1 MAQQKD
7 NSGILFRNRKK
18 ESDKQ
23 PDARGSATID
33 GKEYWLSGWTKQG
46 DKGRFLSLAFSPK
59 DKETVEQKV
68 QQAEQ
73 EVEDSTFI

>member
-46 DKGRFLSLAFSPK
+46 DKGKFVSLAFSPK
-59 DKETVEQKV
+59 DKTVEQKV

-73 EVEDSTFI
+73 EVY